1 MFGGPELKGGQVQ
14 PKHSGQAPGSV
25 FGNLK
30 FHVDGN
36 AVYQDLAILVKRQF
50 GKQGIDIAFRRC
62 DEATDQ

>member
-36 AVYQDLAILVKRQF
+36 AVNQAL
-50 GKQGIDIAFRRC
+50 G
-62 DEATDQ
+62 